1 MKNKFCKEERLCS
14 RKTIDFLFTANDKV
28 KFTEFPFMV
37 IAKESVNE
45 DQKFPAQMM
54 VSVSKRKI
62 RLAVNRNLMKRRM
75 KEAYRLHKNEFYESL
90 KTQNKEL
97 ILCFIFLGNKPVSY
111 ELIEQ
116 KIIVLLNRLTEQSV

>member
-1 MKNKFCKEERLCS
+1 MKNKFCKEERLCN
-14 RKTIDFLFTANDKV
+14 RKTIDFLFTANDKI
-28 KFTEFPFMV
+28 KFTEFPFLV
-37 IAKESVNE
+37 ISKESVN
-45 DQKFPAQMM
+45 DNQKFPAQMM

-75 KEAYRLHKNEFYESL
+75 KEAYRLHKNDFYKAL
-90 KTQNKEL
+90 KSQNKEL
-97 ILCFIFLGNKPVSY
+97 ILCFIFLGNKPVPY

>member
-1 MKNKFCKEERLCS
+1 MKNKFCKEERLCN
-14 RKTIDFLFTANDKV
+14 RKTIDFLFTANDKI

-37 IAKESVNE
+37 IAKDS
-45 DQKFPAQMM
+45 DSISQKFPAQMM

-62 RLAVNRNLMKRRM
+62 KLAVNRNLMKRRM
-75 KEAYRLHKNEFYESL
+75 KEAYRLHKNDFYKKL
-90 KTQNKEL
+90 KSQNKEL

-116 KIIVLLNRLTEQSV
+116 KIIVLLNRLTEESV

>member
-1 MKNKFCKEERLCS
+1 MKNKFCKEERLCN
-14 RKTIDFLFTANDKV
+14 RKTIDFLFSAKEKI

-37 IAKESVNE
+37 IAKESINE
-45 DQKFPAQMM
+45 NQKFPAQMM

-62 RLAVNRNLMKRRM
+62 KLAVNRNLMKRRI

-90 KTQNKEL
+90 KSQNKEL

-116 KIIVLLNRLTEQSV
+116 KIIVLLSRLTEQSV

>member
-1 MKNKFCKEERLCS
+1 MKNKFCKEERLCN
-14 RKTIDFLFTANDKV
+14 RKTIDFLFTANDKI

-37 IAKESVNE
+37 IAKESVN
-45 DQKFPAQMM
+45 DNQKFPAQMM

-75 KEAYRLHKNEFYESL
+75 KEAYRLHKNDFYKAL
-90 KTQNKEL
+90 KSQNKEL
-97 ILCFIFLGNKPVSY
+97 ILCFIFLGNKPVPY
-111 ELIEQ
+111 ESIEQ

>member
-1 MKNKFCKEERLCS
+1 MNNKFCKEERLCN
-14 RKTIDFLFTANDKV
+14 RKSIDYLFSAEDKI

-37 IAKESVNE
+37 IAKKAIDEN
-45 DQKFPAQMM
+45 QKFPAQMM

-62 RLAVNRNLMKRRM
+62 KLAVNRNLMKRRI
-75 KEAYRLHKNEFYESL
+75 KEAYRLHKNDFYKEL
-90 KTQNKEL
+90 RNQNKEL
-97 ILCFIFLGNKPVSY
+97 TLCFIFLGNKPISY

>member
-37 IAKESVNE
+37 IAKESVND

>member
-1 MKNKFCKEERLCS
+1 MKNKFCKEERLCN
-14 RKTIDFLFTANDKV
+14 RKSIDFLFSASEKI

-37 IAKESVNE
+37 IAKESNND

-62 RLAVNRNLMKRRM
+62 KLAVNRNLMKRRI
-75 KEAYRLHKNEFYESL
+75 KEAYRLHKNEFYEGL
-90 KTQNKEL
+90 KSQNKEL
-97 ILCFIFLGNKPVSY
+97 ILCFIFLGNKPVPY

-116 KIIVLLNRLTEQSV
+116 KIIVLLKRLTEQSV

>member
-1 MKNKFCKEERLCS
+1 MKNKLCKEERLCS
-14 RKTIDFLFTANDKV
+14 RKTIDFLFTAKDKV

-37 IAKESVNE
+37 IAKESVND
-45 DQKFPAQMM
+45 DQKFPSQMM

-75 KEAYRLHKNEFYESL
+75 KEAYRLNKNEFYKSL

-116 KIIVLLNRLTEQSV
+116 KIIVLLNRLTEQGV

>member
-90 KTQNKEL
+90 KSQNKEL

>member
-1 MKNKFCKEERLCS
+1 MKNKFCKEERLCN
-14 RKTIDFLFTANDKV
+14 RKTIDFLFAANDKI

-37 IAKESVNE
+37 IAKESVN
-45 DQKFPAQMM
+45 DNQRFPAQMM

-75 KEAYRLHKNEFYESL
+75 KEAYRLHKNDFYNSL
-90 KTQNKEL
+90 KSQNKGL
-97 ILCFIFLGNKPVSY
+97 ILCFIFLGNKPVPY
-111 ELIEQ
+111 QLIEQ

>member
-1 MKNKFCKEERLCS
+1 MKNKFCKEERLCN
-14 RKTIDFLFTANDKV
+14 RKTIDFLFTGKDKIT
-28 KFTEFPFMV
+28 FTEFPFMV
-37 IAKESVNE
+37 IAKESVND

-75 KEAYRLHKNEFYESL
+75 KEAYRLHKNEFYDSL
-90 KTQNKEL
+90 KSQNKGL
-97 ILCFIFLGNKPVSY
+97 ILFFIFLGNKPAPY

-116 KIIVLLNRLTEQSV
+116 KIIVLLNRLTEQNV

>member
-1 MKNKFCKEERLCS
+1 MKNKFCKEERLCN
-14 RKTIDFLFTANDKV
+14 RKTIDFLFSANDKI

-37 IAKESVNE
+37 IAKESINE
-45 DQKFPAQMM
+45 NQKFPAQMM

-62 RLAVNRNLMKRRM
+62 KLAVNRNLMKRRM
-75 KEAYRLHKNEFYESL
+75 KEAYRLNKNEFYESL
-90 KTQNKEL
+90 KSQNKEL